1 MKTMNYWS
9 NAFAADRAATRDELH
24 SYQNDRETMM
34 AVYNETREIGPKAT
48 VEKLIETIGYD
59 RAAATIATMINVIG
73 EWDERIDRRN
83 REWAKTIDDAMDREA
98 AQQYG
103 MYCQLHS
110 CHADQIASEMR
121 RAERPTETVETVEE
135 ESVDDAAE
143 TEAETVTEAK
153 KATEGESEDDTE
165 KRIEML
171 AWSIQD
177 AIERENTGAMTDEE
191 IAQIEAEQTEE
202 DATTEG
208 QEATIDRDK
217 IREYIDR
224 IRDHSDFLGH
234 HDYQAEMMRD
244 IAQYIMDEAE
254 IDDGEDRDDFEQR
267 INDDLWCE
275 DSVTGNGSGSYTF
288 STAKAA
294 DNVRGNEILVREMIS
309 EFCCD
314 ATDVV
319 DRFLH
324 GEWEWFD
331 VSIRCYL
338 LGGVLSEVIDELE
351 ETGAIRFAA

>member
-1 MKTMNYWS
+1 MKTMTYWTK
-9 NAFAADRAATRDELH
+9 AFAADRDATREDLH
-24 SYQNDRETMM
+24 AAQHDREQLV
-34 AVYNETREIGPKAT
+34 AVFNETREIGPKAT

-73 EWDERIDRRN
+73 EWDGRIDNRN

-98 AQQYG
+98 AQNYG
-103 MYCQLHS
+103 LFCSLHS

-121 RAERPTETVETVEE
+121 RAERPAETVETVEE
-135 ESVDDAAE
+135 ESVEDAAE
-143 TEAETVTEAK
+143 TEAETVQTVTEDA
-153 KATEGESEDDTE
+153 KATEGESEEDAE

-191 IAQIEAEQTEE
+191 IEQIESEQT
-202 DATTEG
+202 AEG
-208 QEATIDRDK
+208 QSAMIDRDK

-224 IRDHSDFLGH
+224 IRDHSDLIGH

-254 IDDGEDRDDFEQR
+254 IEDGEDRDDFEQR
-267 INDDLWCE
+267 INDDLWIQ

-288 STAKAA
+288 SAAKAA
-294 DNVRGNEILVREMIS
+294 DNVRGNEIIVREMIN

-319 DRFLH
+319 DRFLN

-338 LGGVLSEVIDELE
+338 LGQVLSEVIDELE
-351 ETGAIRFAA
+351 ETGVIRFAA